1 MPVIQTV
8 MVEILLES
16 YIYKSSLPYIFYYE
30 ASFLGA
36 CDCFNIFIFSVKVC
50 VINGMCSTNELDG

>member
-1 MPVIQTV
+1 MPVIEIV
-8 MVEILLES
+8 MFEILLES
-16 YIYKSSLPYIFYYE
+16 YIYKSSLSYTFYYE
-30 ASFLGA
+30 ARFLEA